1 MALNSLGLGFLFTAK
16 DLASGKV
23 RELDRSMKGLGNTTE
38 KTGSK
43 VKSGLKQ
50 MGVGLG
56 LLAVGAGTLT
66 GTFKLA
72 GAAGEFEQ
80 GLAAVGAVTRATEK
94 ELKLLE
100 STAIRAG
107 IETQF
112 SPAIAVEGLKSLA
125 TAGQTATQATETLI
139 PVLDLAAG
147 SLGELGVAEAAAAV
161 VGTLNAYGQTADQA
175 ADVTDKL
182 LRITQLTNFQT
193 RDFSVGLSKA
203 AAAGATFDQSL
214 DDVLITM
221 GLLRNRNIEASSSAT
236 AFREVTRRLGSDQ
249 RAQSAVTQIGVDV
262 FDKQTGAM
270 RSVVDVMSEFA
281 AATEG
286 LTEKERLRRVT
297 TAFGARGLL
306 AFNAIQKATFTDMS
320 TGQPIV
326 LRGAAAIEA
335 MRKELGNATGT
346 AGEFREA
353 LLDTFEGQ
361 KTLLKGTIET
371 LAVVLGK
378 PFARVFK
385 PIVKAVTDALNFLI
399 EAFSNL
405 SPRTQEIIAVVIGL
419 SALLLTLSGIF
430 AIVKGGAALLG
441 FSFKSFLL
449 APLKQVG
456 ATLLWIV
463 KSPLL
468 LYRGAVKVARA
479 FTKLFG
485 FALKGVNKVGKIF
498 GIVVG
503 KMGKALGFM
512 VKGIIKAIPFL
523 IKMGAAMFTALGPI
537 GLIIGAVALV
547 AGAIVIFKDEV
558 GAALSAIGG
567 AFATVFG
574 GIRDVVVS
582 VAEFIEKVFNEILE
596 FIRGVIDEIIDAGK
610 AAAEFIFGGG
620 GVTGVGLDFL
630 VKEVE
635 ESTGVKRRSGE
646 TQGDFIERAQ
656 ATPSPAV
663 AEVTALAPQG
673 AQAVPGGQQ
682 RGQQPIAAT
691 FNVSL
696 EVDGDKLAEK
706 VFSQEVSG
714 RSREFGNVPPE
725 AD

>member
-1 MALNSLGLGFLFTAK
+1 M
-16 DLASGKV
+16 
-23 RELDRSMKGLGNTTE
+23 
-38 KTGSK
+38 
-43 VKSGLKQ
+43 
-50 MGVGLG
+50 
-56 LLAVGAGTLT
+56 GAGTLSA
-66 GTFKLA
+66 TFKLA

-94 ELKLLE
+94 ELRLLE

-203 AAAGATFDQSL
+203 AAAGATFGQSL

-281 AATEG
+281 VATEG

-306 AFNAIQKATFTDMS
+306 AFNAVQKATFTDMS
-320 TGQPIV
+320 SGSPVV
-326 LRGAAAIEA
+326 LRGADAIEA
-335 MRKELGNATGT
+335 LRKQMGNATGT
-346 AGEFREA
+346 AAGFRET

-371 LAVVLGK
+371 LAVVVGK
-378 PFARVFK
+378 PFAEVFK

-399 EAFSNL
+399 EAFTNL
-405 SPRTQEIIAVVIGL
+405 SPTTQKIISVVIIL
-419 SALLLTLSGIF
+419 SAVLLTLSGIL

-449 APLKQVG
+449 APLKQV
-456 ATLLWIV
+456 ASTMLFLV

-468 LYRGAVKVARA
+468 LYRGAVKLAGA
-479 FTKLFG
+479 ATKLFG
-485 FALKGVNKVGKIF
+485 LIMKGVNKVGKIF
-498 GIVVG
+498 GFVIG

-512 VKGIIKAIPFL
+512 VKGIFKAIPVLF
-523 IKMGAAMFTALGPI
+523 KMGVAMFAALGPI
-537 GLIIGAVALV
+537 GLIIGAVALLV
-547 AGAIVIFKDEV
+547 AGFFLFRDKIGGILD
-558 GAALSAIGG
+558 AIGG
-567 AFATVFG
+567 FFARVFG
-574 GIRDVVVS
+574 GIRDLVVR
-582 VAEFIEKVFNEILE
+582 VAEFIIEKFEGALE
-596 FIRGVIDEIIDAGK
+596 FIRDVIDAIADAAS
-610 AAAEFIFGGG
+610 AAADFVFGAIDIGG
-620 GVTGVGLDFL
+620 NA
-630 VKEVE
+630 VKIVE
-635 ESTGVKRRSGE
+635 RETGVKRQRGE
-646 TQGDFIERAQ
+646 SVEKFIERAERREGSPFVA
-656 ATPSPAV
+656 AT
-663 AEVTALAPQG
+663 E
-673 AQAVPGGQQ
+673 AQAAAVPTAAGPEQQ
-682 RGQQPIAAT
+682 REQQPIAAT